1 MEIDTDNDVFDLE
14 NLNEKLAKDYEN
26 QTKENLTDD
35 EGKTFWAFILSTK
48 KLEHKITPQIS
59 FQVL

>member
-1 MEIDTDNDVFDLE
+1 MEIDTDDDVFDLE
-14 NLNEKLAKDYEN
+14 NLNEKLAKDYGN

-48 KLEHKITPQIS
+48 KL
-59 FQVL
+59 